1 MVFLGL
7 GASIYVQ
14 ASDTK
19 KLTVI
24 TTTTM
29 ITDLV
34 RIVGKDTIEV
44 LPLMSPGV
52 DPHQY
57 KPSARDVSKIR
68 KADAII
74 YNGLHLEGKMGT
86 LFEGLKAQDR
96 NIYAL
101 GDAINPEDLI
111 FISSQLPDPHI
122 WFDCCLWKQCTQGL
136 VNFLSAI
143 DPTNKAI
150 YHANGAAYISILD
163 ELNNQCLSLIQALPK
178 DQRVLI
184 TSHDAFNYFGKAYG
198 MEVLGVQGISTV
210 TEAGIGDI
218 VRIIDFIKSRG
229 IKSIFVETSVSQ
241 ATIQRISKDAHVQI
255 GGELFSDSTGSAQE
269 CVLDTAGRAH
279 PLDTY
284 VGMILH
290 NVQLI
295 VKGLQPEIE

>member
-1 MVFLGL
+1 MGT
-7 GASIYVQ
+7 SIKAQ
-14 ASDTK
+14 SSEIK
-19 KLTVI
+19 KLTVV

-34 RIVGKDTIEV
+34 RTVGGSAIEV
-44 LPLMSPGV
+44 LPLMHAGV

-86 LFEGLKAQDR
+86 LFEGLKAQNR

-101 GDAINPEDLI
+101 GEAISPKNLI
-111 FISSQLPDPHI
+111 YINAHLPDPHI
-122 WFDCCLWKQCTQGL
+122 WFDCDLWKQCTQGI
-136 VNFLSAI
+136 VSFLSTI
-143 DPTNKAI
+143 DPANAAI
-150 YHANGAAYISILD
+150 YHANGAAYTLILD
-163 ELNNQCLSLIQALPK
+163 ELHAECMSLIQTIPQN
-178 DQRVLI
+178 QRVLI
-184 TSHDAFNYFGKAYG
+184 TSHDAFNYFGTAYG

-218 VRIIDFIKSRG
+218 VHIIDFIKSRG
-229 IKSIFVETSVSQ
+229 IKAIFVETSVSQ
-241 ATIQRISKDAHVQI
+241 ATIQRISKDANVQI

-269 CVLDTAGRAH
+269 SVLDTTGVAH

-284 VGMILH
+284 VGMLLY
-290 NVQLI
+290 NVHLI
-295 VKGLQPEIE
+295 VKGLQ